1 MRDNELDQSF
11 NIARNLDRE
20 SFQEGG
26 SPSVLDIAKTFFSQI
41 GKDAASTIKDRYVDN
56 PSNIPAD
63 ATQVAVNL
71 AKRTMPLAA
80 ILDSS
85 PANLGEDEVSR
96 QMRMGLRSSPQG
108 YEEKFVAPAKY
119 ASGGSLLQSETSSE
133 NTLNSNIDAK
143 YLGSLAEILKF
154 KQDPVVSK
162 ALEIIHHMM
171 VNRQ

>member
-1 MRDNELDQSF
+1 MRNNELNQSF
-11 NIARNLDRE
+11 DIARNFDRE

-85 PANLGEDEVSR
+85 PANSGEDEVSR

-108 YEEKFVAPAKY
+108 YGEELVEPKKY
-119 ASGGSLLQSETSSE
+119 ASGGSLLQSKTSSE
-133 NTLNSNIDAK
+133 DPLNSDITEK
-143 YLGSLAEILKF
+143 YSGSLVEILKF
-154 KQDPVVSK
+154 KQDPVVAK

-171 VNRQ
+171 VNRR